1 MLRFLIPRTRHVPP
15 APAGRRSRTFA
26 LGLFLGVVAVRLY
39 QTVPPPQLPMPPDE
53 AAFIRAVTAA
63 RLADLEAPN
72 DLARLDLRA
81 QRAAAICAAIP
92 TLTLDNWTGRLTGA
106 EPNTLP
112 DLLGQTTIHL
122 TITLA
127 PHVTLQTPSSPLT
140 NLPSN
145 MLVRDN
151 PLAATAATIPLNHAI
166 TISGMLPPSP
176 TDCATEISGGLTDP
190 SFKLELSGLGA
201 IGASGK

>member
-1 MLRFLIPRTRHVPP
+1 MLRFLIPHIRRVPP
-15 APAGRRSRTFA
+15 APTGRRSRTFA

-39 QTVPPPQLPMPPDE
+39 QTVPPPPLPMPPDE

-92 TLTLDNWTGRLTGA
+92 TLTLNNWTGRLTGA

-127 PHVTLQTPSSPLT
+127 PHITLQTPSSPLI

-145 MLVRDN
+145 MLARDN
-151 PLAATAATIPLNHAI
+151 PLAATAATIPINHPL
-166 TISGMLPPSP
+166 TLSGTLPASA

-190 SFKLELSGLGA
+190 SFKLELTGLVGMGA
-201 IGASGK
+201 AGK